1 MTSNQELQIR
11 FLLFLEYKIPG
22 LMSYLVPLMADN
34 PYEDGIF
41 SYKDILQFFQKYL
54 KSHPWEVHLNFLHT
68 GEDI

>member
-1 MTSNQELQIR
+1 
-11 FLLFLEYKIPG
+11 
-22 LMSYLVPLMADN
+22 MSYPVPLMADN